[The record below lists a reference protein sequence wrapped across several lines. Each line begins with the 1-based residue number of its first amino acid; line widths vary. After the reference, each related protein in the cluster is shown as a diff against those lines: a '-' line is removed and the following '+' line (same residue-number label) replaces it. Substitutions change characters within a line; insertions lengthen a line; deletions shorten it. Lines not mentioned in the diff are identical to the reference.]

1 MSGRPRASHFYH
13 EAPWD
18 LAEPGPASGP
28 GYMLSPG
35 LHIPPSEHRKWPKN
49 SLPVLWLH
57 SMSLSFLAS
66 TWGQEGLV
74 NFSWKAL
81 NNKYSGLCGPWD
93 LSHSSSTL
101 PLRQKAVETTYKW
114 TSMLCLSNA
123 LSLNWEVGQKARVYW
138 ALLWITSTQVSIWH
152 TASTGW
158 EIMKGNSPWLCQWV
172 GSRSW
177 GKVVSAERRRWD
189 GWQRAEEAV
198 SSCSRAPGLPSRS
211 GEWPCLRGAGLQA
224 GLGKELGGCSWA
236 QACVGFVVKEEDM
249 CQGQRNRDG

>member
-1 MSGRPRASHFYH
+1 MSGCPRASHFYH

-35 LHIPPSEHRKWPKN
+35 LHIPPSEHGKWPKN

-57 SMSLSFLAS
+57 STSLSFLAG

-93 LSHSSSTL
+93 LSHSYSTL

-114 TSMLCLSNA
+114 TGMLCLSNA

-152 TASTGW
+152 TAGTGW
-158 EIMKGNSPWLCQWV
+158 ANNERKQPLALSVSWKQVLREVGFSRAEGVGWLAEGWRSRKLLFQSPQFAQQVWGMALSE
-172 GSRSW
+172 GSRSA
-177 GKVVSAERRRWD
+177 G
-189 GWQRAEEAV
+189 RA
-198 SSCSRAPGLPSRS
+198 
-211 GEWPCLRGAGLQA
+211 GEGVW
-224 GLGKELGGCSWA
+224 GCSWA
-236 QACVGFVVKEEDM
+236 QACVGFVMKEEDM